1 MRRITK
7 RLYDANGNQ
16 YRIPKDMK
24 RLLNLNILKLLNKA
38 ERAGSYDLPALHCS
52 TDLFPD
58 FLALYT
64 EPGLYHKTA
73 LTAVCFYDYDRQ
85 FDGINGLYNA
95 IYYNDTNLLKQYR
108 DRFQGVHFFI
118 SPDYSVFGDIHHI
131 ENLIRVWKSRI
142 VALWLCLELNAIVIP
157 NFMYSSAESLDEYSK
172 GLEDCQVIAIS
183 AKGHIRNPFEKLLTE
198 SAIKYAV
205 DNMPLKAI
213 VVYSVCGNDE
223 NAYQLFRYASSH
235 NVQVIIPENTL
246 RSRNRKVVLK

>member
-7 RLYDANGNQ
+7 RLYDVNGNQ

-24 RLLNLNILKLLNKA
+24 KILNLNILRLLNKA
-38 ERAGSYDLPALHCS
+38 ERAGSYDLPALHCN
-52 TDLFPD
+52 TCVYPD

-85 FDGINGLYNA
+85 FDGINGLFNA
-95 IYYNDTNLLKQYR
+95 IYYDDKNLLKQYR
-108 DRFQGVHFFI
+108 ERFCDVHFFI
-118 SPDYSVFGDIHHI
+118 SPDYSVFGDIHHA

-142 VALWLCLELNAIVIP
+142 VALWLCLELKAVVIP
-157 NFMYSSAESLDEYSK
+157 NFMYSSEDSLVEYSK
-172 GLEDCQVIAIS
+172 GYGDCQVIAFS
-183 AKGHIRNPFEKLLTE
+183 TKGHIRNTFEKRLTE
-198 SAIKYAV
+198 NAIKYAV

-223 NAYQLFRYASSH
+223 NTYRLFRYASSH
-235 NVQVIIPENTL
+235 NVQIIMPENTM
-246 RSRNRKVVLK
+246 RSRNRKAVLK